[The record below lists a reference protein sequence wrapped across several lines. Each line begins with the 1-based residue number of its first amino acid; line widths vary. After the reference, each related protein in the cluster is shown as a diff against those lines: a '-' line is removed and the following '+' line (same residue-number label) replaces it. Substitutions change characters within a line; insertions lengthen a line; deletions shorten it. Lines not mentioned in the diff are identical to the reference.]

1 MIEARSS
8 MQAVGDWLFR
18 GSQVYMLGEPDR
30 ILKTVRINWDA
41 QTSDVQA
48 EDGTM
53 FWDVPWDRL
62 DFADDVEL
70 HLPNEPN

>member
-8 MQAVGDWLFR
+8 MQAIGDWLFR

-30 ILKTVRINWDA
+30 ILKTVRVNWDA

-62 DFADDVEL
+62 EFWNPEDY
-70 HLPNEPN
+70 HLAGE